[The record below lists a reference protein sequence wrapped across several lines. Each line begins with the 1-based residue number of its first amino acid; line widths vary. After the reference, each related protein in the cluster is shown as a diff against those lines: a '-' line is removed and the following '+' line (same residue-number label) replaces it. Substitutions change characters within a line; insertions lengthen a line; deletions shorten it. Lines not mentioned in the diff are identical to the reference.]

1 MPMDFQLKSP
11 SYAADAGTKT
21 EIGRRSLLL
30 ALAAGAT
37 AAAAMKGSKAEAQTQ
52 EDPELLTLADALPVL
67 ERDYLEA
74 LATRQDIVDRFA
86 PTWPRAPQQ
95 IYRYGNQC
103 TEERGVDGLAFAHP
117 EDSKSGVPGAL
128 ISVGKPEHFEADIR
142 YNKERIAHIM
152 KTKSKRGLKFH
163 ETWVARSEEA
173 LPLAK
178 TYWADLE
185 KAKSASGIDDANG
198 RLAAVREA
206 LHAHVDQIMRFQE
219 KTMQGLVIKAQAM
232 TAWGKV
238 EPFQRAFNIQ
248 ANDWADAMA
257 ATVMRQAQLSA

>member
-1 MPMDFQLKSP
+1 MNFHLKSRNRVG
-11 SYAADAGTKT
+11 GTENKT
-21 EIGRRSLLL
+21 EIGRRNLLL
-30 ALAAGAT
+30 GLAAGAT
-37 AAAAMKGSKAEAQTQ
+37 AAAAMKGSKAEAQTR
-52 EDPELLTLADALPVL
+52 EDPELLALADALPSL
-67 ERDYLEA
+67 EADYLNA
-74 LATRQDIVDRFA
+74 LATRQDIIDRFA

-95 IYRYGNQC
+95 IYRYGDNC

-117 EDSKSGVPGAL
+117 EGGKSGLPGAL

-163 ETWVARSEEA
+163 ETWVARSEDA

-178 TYWADLE
+178 AYWADLA
-185 KAKSASGIDDANG
+185 KAKSASGIEDADG
-198 RLAAVREA
+198 ELAVAREA
-206 LHAHVDQIMRFQE
+206 LHAHVDQIMRFRE